1 MFFLIY
7 SSLLLVLAAIPALMV
22 ARNLS
27 LFQPAKGAVV
37 DPSTAISVLIP
48 ARNEQAGIGQAI
60 ESVLA
65 NRYVRL
71 ELIVM
76 DDHSTDATGKIVA
89 GFAGS
94 DSRVRLELAPPLP
107 EGWNG
112 KQHACWNL
120 AQAAKYEWLLFMDA
134 DVRLCDTAL
143 ARILAE
149 QQRTQCGL
157 LSGFPKQVT
166 ASLAE
171 RMMIPLMYYVLLG
184 YLPLDQ
190 MRASTKAEF
199 GAGCGQLFLARRA
212 DYMAAGGHAS
222 IQASRHDGLQ
232 LPRSFRRAGISTDL
246 FDAHDI
252 ASVRMYTDWASVLNG
267 LQKNATEGMASAK
280 LIGLFTILL
289 LGAAVLP
296 VCSLAHAIFYGWNWA
311 ATSMLVVATLLSFLP
326 RAMIARRLESSWLG
340 VALHPISVAVFVGIQ
355 WLAFLRQA
363 LGRGSVNWRG
373 RPQ

>member
-1 MFFLIY
+1 MLFVIY
-7 SSLLLVLAAIPALMV
+7 SSLLLGLAAIPALMI
-22 ARNLS
+22 ARNLP
-27 LFQPAKGAVV
+27 LFQLAKGDVV

-48 ARNEQAGIGQAI
+48 ARNEQAGIRQAI

-65 NRYVRL
+65 NRNVRL

-76 DDHSTDATGKIVA
+76 DDHSTDATGEIVA
-89 GFAGS
+89 GLAGG
-94 DSRVRLELAPPLP
+94 DSRVRLEHAPPLP

-120 AQAAKYEWLLFMDA
+120 AQAATHEWLLFMDA

-143 ARILAE
+143 VRFLAE
-149 QQRTQCGL
+149 QQRAQCGL

-166 ASLAE
+166 ESLAE

-190 MRASTKAEF
+190 MRASPKAEF

-212 DYMAAGGHAS
+212 DYMATGGHAS

-232 LPRSFRRAGISTDL
+232 LPRSFRRAGIRTDL
-246 FDAHDI
+246 FNASDI
-252 ASVRMYTDWASVLNG
+252 ASVRMYTDWASVLSG
-267 LQKNATEGMASAK
+267 LQKNATEGIANAK

-296 VCSLAHAIFYGWNWA
+296 IFSLAHAIFYGWNWP
-311 ATSMLVVATLLSFLP
+311 ATSLLVVATTLSFLP
-326 RAMIARRLESSWLG
+326 RAMIAQRLESSWIG

-355 WLAFLRQA
+355 WLAFTRQA